1 MISIYILFLS
11 FLSFILLIILFLT
24 RKKGIKVK
32 KIILIIFYF
41 VAIIGVVFLTYSW
54 NSTKDYQDL
63 KFQNFTFFR
72 ILNIYNKPVKNI
84 TISDLNNSEIIFDID
99 SSGLTT
105 FYNINNKSIIIKAK
119 GYSNDTILLSN
130 SPDTIYLKP
139 ISKIRLPNNSLKK
152 VK

>member
-11 FLSFILLIILFLT
+11 FLSFILLIVLFLT

-32 KIILIIFYF
+32 KTILVIFYF
-41 VAIIGVVFLTYSW
+41 AAIIGVVFLTYSW
-54 NSTKDYQDL
+54 NLTKNYQDL
-63 KFQNFTFFR
+63 KDKNIRTVR
-72 ILNIYNKPVKNI
+72 IQNIYNKPIKNI
-84 TISDLNNSEIIFDID
+84 TILGLNNSEIIFDID

-119 GYSNDTILLSN
+119 GYSNDTILLNN

-139 ISKIRLPNNSLKK
+139 INKIILLNNGLKK